1 MIYLD
6 SCIVVY
12 LVEKHPAFY
21 AQLDR
26 SLRQHAPIGFAISPL
41 VVLECLVGP
50 LKQGDAA
57 LGERYERFFTAVTSL
72 PNDEAVFR
80 EAAWLRAH
88 FGIKTPDA
96 LHLAV
101 ANRNGCMQFWT
112 NDDAWSKS
120 RRLR

>member
-6 SCIVVY
+6 SCIVIY

-21 AQLDR
+21 ERLDQA
-26 SLRQHAPIGFAISPL
+26 LRQHASVGFAISPL

-50 LKQGDAA
+50 LKQGDAG
-57 LGERYERFFTAVTSL
+57 LLERFESFSATVMSL

-80 EAAWLRAH
+80 EAARLRAH
-88 FGIKTPDA
+88 FGLKTPDA

-101 ANRNGCMQFWT
+101 ADRYGCTQF
-112 NDDAWSKS
+112 
-120 RRLR
+120 